1 VQLFNGSQLLD
12 TLPLSS
18 GSAVF
23 ALPTASVAAFT
34 LHAVY
39 VGDDSFLSATSNEV
53 THQINRAAT
62 TSTLTISPTGSSK
75 SGQNVV
81 LTASVTGDAAA
92 GVPSGLIT
100 FYDDINGKVVLGT
113 ASLSQLAV
121 ATLTVSD
128 LSVASHFL
136 SFVYS
141 GDASFQSSDS
151 TSTGAIKHDVDAA
164 VTTIAFT
171 SDPAVQ
177 SVYGQTVQL
186 AATVSV
192 QAPAV
197 GVPSGFVSFVY
208 ASSGLPVAAGAVRPL
223 INGVATLSVNG
234 LAVSDPSGVTFLAK
248 YSGDD
253 RSRSSEQDLSHVVNK
268 AVVVLNNV
276 VATPNPST
284 YGQEVTIQGELS
296 VVAPGAG
303 IITGSVDLLWDGELL
318 QSADVVQVN
327 GVYTITFAVS
337 APVKGIPTLRYKIA
351 DYLVAP
357 DGSLPINLLT
367 ITQGNV
373 LPVLR
378 CFILGSFGAHYDCC
392 IAISQR
398 LLSLPSQVSPPRR
411 GTVSQ

>member
-1 VQLFNGSQLLD
+1 
-12 TLPLSS
+12 
-18 GSAVF
+18 
-23 ALPTASVAAFT
+23 
-34 LHAVY
+34 
-39 VGDDSFLSATSNEV
+39 
-53 THQINRAAT
+53 
-62 TSTLTISPTGSSK
+62 
-75 SGQNVV
+75 
-81 LTASVTGDAAA
+81 
-92 GVPSGLIT
+92 
-100 FYDDINGKVVLGT
+100 VLGT

-378 CFILGSFGAHYDCC
+378 CLMLGSFGAHYDCC

-398 LLSLPSQVSPPRR
+398 LLSLPSRVSPLHR
-411 GTVSQ
+411 GTVNQ